1 MLRLIQ
7 FEIIKI
13 CKSTF
18 FRIMMI
24 GFLLF
29 ILTYFTYVY
38 INTVRADDLIINLES
53 MMFTQ
58 EQHLQELYDVLES
71 NEGESDRETEQ
82 SIETWERF
90 QERDSKLLQAYEEE
104 DWTTI
109 MELEIEQYEPGVE
122 MLRNDPYQNVYT
134 WPTFF
139 SKETLLAQYKWIRD
153 REITPVLRIEE
164 FAWKTAYDEVF
175 DDPIGEEIVK
185 ENSIKYSSAGVHFLK
200 SVFQMLFSL
209 IGAIL
214 FLFLFADVVTKEG
227 LGRNGPIHLLK
238 TQPIH
243 RQKILV
249 SKFMTVIIVSFM
261 TLLITAIL
269 SIMLGVIF
277 DRLGDWDYPVLIYGE
292 ERTFTYMNLGTYLL
306 QSFGLFFMILL
317 FCYSILFL
325 FSVITKKTLI
335 ALGLTLATIIIGI
348 TWSKESVL
356 SSFAPYIPFH
366 YFSVGEVI
374 TNELAV
380 TLEDFTFSF
389 ANGMISFGVVSL
401 GVLFMTFV
409 IFVVQSK
416 YSN

>member
-7 FEIIKI
+7 FEIIKVF
-13 CKSTF
+13 KSIF
-18 FRIMMI
+18 FQIIMI
-24 GFLLF
+24 GLLF
-29 ILTYFTYVY
+29 FILSYYTYVY
-38 INTVRADDLIINLES
+38 INTVRADDIIINLENQI
-53 MMFTQ
+53 FTQ
-58 EQHLQELYDVLES
+58 EQQIQELYDVLES
-71 NEGESDRETEQ
+71 NEDGSDRETEQ

-109 MELEIEQYEPGVE
+109 MEMEIEQYEPVVD

-153 REITPVLRIEE
+153 KEITPVLRIEE
-164 FAWKTAYDEVF
+164 FAWKTVYDEVF
-175 DDPIGEEIVK
+175 DDPIAEEMVI
-185 ENSIKYSSAGVHFLK
+185 ENSNKYSSAGVHFLNH
-200 SVFQMLFSL
+200 VFQMLFSL

-227 LGRNGPIHLLK
+227 LGRNGSIHLLK

-269 SIMLGVIF
+269 SIVLGVIF
-277 DRLGDWDYPVLIYGE
+277 DSFGDWDYPVLIYGE
-292 ERTFTYMNLGTYLL
+292 ERTFTYMNIGTYLL

-335 ALGLTLATIIIGI
+335 ALGLTLATIFIGI
-348 TWSKESVL
+348 AWSQESVL

-380 TLEDFTFSF
+380 TLENFAFSF
-389 ANGMISFGVVSL
+389 TNGVILLGVASL
-401 GVLFMTFV
+401 GVLVVTYV
-409 IFVVQSK
+409 ISFVQSK